1 VVFQRDHGRLE
12 LIPLGDSGYRVCD
25 ASVPDEHAAHVVAF
39 IEKHPQ
45 DVEVV
50 WLRGAVA
57 APGQFES
64 MDCALDA
71 IDDVITTGEVR
82 DPLAGSRSGDGPV

>member
-25 ASVPDEHAAHVVAF
+25 ASVPDEDASHVVAF

-50 WLRGAVA
+50 WLRGATT

-64 MDCALDA
+64 VDRALDA
-71 IDDVITTGEVR
+71 IDDVMTTGEVR
-82 DPLAGSRSGDGPV
+82 DPFAGSRRAG